1 MFTTMTK
8 KQLKQ
13 MGINPD
19 EFDIIYEDSDVIF
32 DECVVVEDDYEED
45 YE

>member
-1 MFTTMTK
+1 MTK
-8 KQLKQ
+8 KQLRQ

-32 DECVVVEDDYEED
+32 DECVVVEDDWDDEE
-45 YE
+45 E

>member
-1 MFTTMTK
+1 MTK

-19 EFDIIYEDSDVIF
+19 EFDIIYDDSDVIF
-32 DECVVVEDDYEED
+32 DECVVVEDDWDGEE
-45 YE
+45 E

>member
-1 MFTTMTK
+1 MTK

-19 EFDIIYEDSDVIF
+19 EFDIIYDDSDVIF
-32 DECVVVEDDYEED
+32 DECVVVEDDWDDEE
-45 YE
+45 E